1 MAQRNSFL
9 KKALPLFLVLCLI
22 LVAVPPVTAS
32 ANEAAPSDFSPYGLT
47 TSGFYKD
54 GVWYEGG
61 LSTKTDAAT
70 GVTYSQYVVAVGYN
84 EYDVTYQVQTSVVQ
98 TQNKTSAGA
107 ATVLVIDVSGSM
119 GIYEGSQ
126 TRLDSVQDAATT
138 FLAKYAGTDSTQT
151 RYISIVAFDDYATV
165 EMDWGNVA
173 GGPGCNQYDA
183 AVSSIN
189 ALYDDGLTYI
199 NRGLDTANS
208 QIQRSVVD
216 GITSKN
222 VLLFTD
228 GRYEGPTES
237 QVTTAANALRQNA
250 TVYTI
255 AAYGASGNYATWMA
269 NNIASSPDKAFEAN
283 NVDQI
288 DLAFSEIGDS
298 IISGLDGDGFIIT
311 DTLSDNVTCEGLKDI
326 NLVLDKDKAVVTTSG
341 RLETGLVTTYTYT
354 KTVRIKLDIE
364 NIPSFEETTFYPV
377 SAGGGKLNLG
387 NGTTA
392 NLEFAVPGV
401 RLEATEILSHVVYDA
416 NNGTGIIPEDTT
428 DYKPGD
434 KVTVKF
440 QPVPTREGYVFLGWG
455 EAATQNIPTYTANT
469 LDHFYIGSE
478 NVTLYAIWE
487 QATDTTYAVTYDAN
501 GGAGGV
507 PVDGNRYHYGDTV
520 TVKFDA
526 IPSYDGYEFV
536 GWAGTPDA
544 AAADYTAAAVTTF
557 QIGKDDVTL
566 YAVWASPSCDH
577 RWEEISRTEPTCTQD
592 GHIDYACQNEGC
604 AATRQELIHKLGHQ
618 FGSEYKRDEINHWQ
632 ECSVCGIVSEP
643 EAHTYGQWVIT
654 QECGVYV
661 EGSRER
667 VCTACGHKQ
676 VETIPAITTPATGD
690 STPAGLFFVLML
702 LSVCGIVAVL
712 TMPKRKYKFYK

>member
-9 KKALPLFLVLCLI
+9 TKTLPLFLVLCLI
-22 LVAVPPVTAS
+22 LVAVAPVTAS
-32 ANEAAPSDFSPYGLT
+32 ANEADPANFSPDGLT
-47 TSGFYKD
+47 TSGYFQGD
-54 GVWYEGG
+54 VWVEGG
-61 LSTKTDAAT
+61 QSTKTDPT
-70 GVTYSQYVVAVGYN
+70 SGVTYSMFATAVGYN
-84 EYDVTYQVQTSVVQ
+84 EFDITYQIQTSVVQ

-126 TRLDSVQDAATT
+126 SRLDSVQDAATT

-183 AVSSIN
+183 AVSCIN

-208 QIQRSVVD
+208 QIQSSVVD

-237 QVTTAANALRQNA
+237 QVTSAASALQQNA

-255 AAYGASGNYATWMA
+255 AAYGASGTYATWMA
-269 NNIASSPDKAFEAN
+269 NYVASSPDKAFEAS

-288 DLAFSEIGDS
+288 NVAFSEIGDA

-311 DTLSDNVTCEGLKDI
+311 DTYSDFASVENSKELSLI
-326 NLVLDKDKAVVTTSG
+326 LDKANAVVTTSG
-341 RLETGLVTTYTYT
+341 RIETGLTTTYTYT
-354 KTVRIKLDIE
+354 YTVRVKLDTE
-364 NIPSFEETTFYPV
+364 NITDFDPTKFYPV
-377 SAGGGKLNLG
+377 STGASLDLG
-387 NGTTA
+387 NGTVA
-392 NLEFAVPGV
+392 DLDFAVPGI
-401 RLEATEILSHVVYDA
+401 RLEATEILSNVIYDA
-416 NNGTGIIPEDTT
+416 NDGTGAVPEDTAQ
-428 DYKPGD
+428 YKPGD

-440 QPVPTREGYVFLGWG
+440 QPAPTRQGYVFLGWG
-455 EAATQNIPTYTANT
+455 ETATQKIPTYSVNT
-469 LDHFYIGSE
+469 LDYFYIGSE
-478 NVTLYAIWE
+478 DVTLYAIWE
-487 QATDTTYAVTYDAN
+487 EATDATYTVTYNAN
-501 GGAGGV
+501 GGTGDV
-507 PVDGNRYHYGDTV
+507 PTDGNSYHYGDTV

-526 IPSYDGYEFV
+526 VLTLEGFAFV
-536 GWAGTPDA
+536 GWAGTPNA
-544 AAADYTAAAVTTF
+544 TAADYTANGVTAF

-577 RWEEISRTEPTCTQD
+577 QWEEISRTEPTCTED
-592 GHIDYACQNEGC
+592 GYIDYACKNQGC
-604 AATRQELIHKLGHQ
+604 AATKQEIIEKLGHQ
-618 FGSEYKRDEINHWQ
+618 FGSEYKWDDNSHWQ
-632 ECSVCGIVSEP
+632 ECACGATSDP

-654 QECGVYV
+654 KENGVNV
-661 EGSRER
+661 EGTRER
-667 VCTACGHKQ
+667 ECTACGHKQ
-676 VETIPAITTPATGD
+676 VETIPAISNPATGD
-690 STPAGLFFVLML
+690 STPAGLLFALMA
-702 LSVCGIVAVL
+702 LSACGILAVV
-712 TMPKRKYKFYK
+712 TVPKFIPVLVKKD